1 MTRIRSC
8 LAALCCALF
17 AAGVVAQGAVAQ
29 PDTTHEI
36 ERAYRAGDQAG
47 ALQRLD
53 RAIEAQ
59 PRDAQLRFLKGVLL
73 AESGRNAEAVEL
85 YFRLT
90 QEYPELP
97 EPFNNLAVL
106 QAALGQLEEARD
118 SLQIALR
125 NDPTYATAHENL
137 GDVYVRL
144 AMREYTRSG
153 SRSPELQRKLELA
166 RQLATRPARGS

>member
-1 MTRIRSC
+1 MSKLRSV
-8 LAALCCALF
+8 LAALCCALC
-17 AAGVVAQGAVAQ
+17 AAGAVAQ
-29 PDTTHEI
+29 TAGAQATSAPEI
-36 ERAYRAGDQAG
+36 ERQFRGGDQAG

-53 RAIEAQ
+53 QAIEAQ

-73 AESGRNAEAVEL
+73 AESGRGAEATEV
-85 YFRLT
+85 YTRLT

-106 QAALGQLEEARD
+106 QAAAGHLEEARD
-118 SLQIALR
+118 SLQTALR

-144 AMREYTRSG
+144 AMREYNRSG
-153 SRSPELQRKLELA
+153 NRSPELQRKLELA
-166 RQLATRPARGS
+166 RQLVSKPARGS